1 MRGLVCRV
9 VEACCLALLVPSVLS
24 HAQQAPDSFHW
35 VDFHADKDQSVVAWV
50 TRSLAPEHW
59 TAIREIGVEYDSA
72 LVVTTLRTNPQGAAT
87 GDPFTVWSASLTT
100 HQVVRLLQGSQLHL
114 ADWLQLLPGHPRE
127 LAALYDDCSDCNPS
141 TFFTVFY
148 YDITQHG
155 WAARWLHS
163 NQAVSIRN
171 ANPPQGVQWTQ
182 VFAVLANANGD
193 ELAGSW
199 THIDHGAGQPPEDFL
214 YQYDV
219 DPWTG
224 LDRVQPV
231 AEKQI
236 LAMKQRLCSAQDAV
250 PGLARGQDSELCGI
264 LLHPEQVQQ
273 IQKPCKC
280 EGQPESNRRKK

>member
-1 MRGLVCRV
+1 MRGFIHCV
-9 VEACCLALLVPSVLS
+9 VQACCLLLLAASIPGS
-24 HAQQAPDSFHW
+24 AQQAPESFHW
-35 VDFHADKDQSVVAWV
+35 VDFHGDKDQSVVAWV
-50 TRSLAPEHW
+50 TRSLAPEKW

-72 LVVTTLRTNPQGAAT
+72 LVVTTLRTNPQGVAT

-100 HQVVRLLQGSQLHL
+100 HQIVRLLQGSQLRL

-155 WAARWLHS
+155 WAARWLHG
-163 NQAVSIRN
+163 NQAVSVRN

-182 VFAVLANANGD
+182 VFAVVANPNGD
-193 ELAGSW
+193 ELAGAW
-199 THIDHGAGQPPEDFL
+199 THIDHGAGQQPEDFL

-219 DPWTG
+219 DPWSG

-231 AEKQI
+231 AEKQTP
-236 LAMKQRLCSAQDAV
+236 AMKQRLCSAQDAV
-250 PGLARGQDSELCGI
+250 PGLARGQDSELCSEMV
-264 LLHPEQVQQ
+264 HPQQAKESRKSSNCAEQ
-273 IQKPCKC
+273 P
-280 EGQPESNRRKK
+280 GSNRLRK